1 MWVGTSNQATN
12 YFWLVQNNPARPRRG
27 NFYLCNYLLS
37 LTYGSPALTDSERT
51 PDQRQCLMLA
61 IALER
66 IIYPT
71 IIAFL
76 VERVAEYLACLLSVG
91 SQLCHIAEGVS
102 FFLSVTSS
110 LFNQIND
117 VNVCASYSL

>member
-1 MWVGTSNQATN
+1 
-12 YFWLVQNNPARPRRG
+12 
-27 NFYLCNYLLS
+27 
-37 LTYGSPALTDSERT
+37 
-51 PDQRQCLMLA
+51 MLA

-76 VERVAEYLACLLSVG
+76 VERVAEYLAACLLGVG

-102 FFLSVTSS
+102 FFLCHFVPIQS
-110 LFNQIND
+110 NQ
-117 VNVCASYSL
+117 